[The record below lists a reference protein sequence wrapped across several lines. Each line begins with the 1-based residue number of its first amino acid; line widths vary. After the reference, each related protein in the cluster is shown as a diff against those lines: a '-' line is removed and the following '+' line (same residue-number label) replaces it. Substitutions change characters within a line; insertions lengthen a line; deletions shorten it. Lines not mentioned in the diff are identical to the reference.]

1 MLTLPGMPPQ
11 YATHAE
17 AVRAIVGLSG
27 QNLGGKALK
36 CSWGRHQARKT
47 GPEALPAGIGGGF
60 DYLTLQQQQQIS
72 LQQQLAMQQLGYPQ
86 GCVALSPFAAY
97 SDCPLICQ
105 SFQAAF
111 SSRTI
116 SLSRPI

>member
-1 MLTLPGMPPQ
+1 MPPQ

-86 GCVALSPFAAY
+86 GCVALPVVN
-97 SDCPLICQ
+97 CPVKCK

-111 SSRTI
+111 WSRTI
-116 SLSRPI
+116 

>member
-1 MLTLPGMPPQ
+1 MLKLPGVPPQ

-86 GCVALSPFAAY
+86 GCVTLSPIAAY
-97 SDCPLICQ
+97 SDRPAQ
-105 SFQAAF
+105 SNVRVCTQC
-111 SSRTI
+111 S
-116 SLSRPI
+116 